1 MLSRGANS
9 AAQWDPELRAY
20 FNRKLSEGKDHK
32 VVMNAI
38 SCKLIN
44 RVFAVVKRQ
53 TPFVIT
59 YQQKIA

>member
-9 AAQWDPELRAY
+9 AAKHDPEIKAY
-20 FNRKLSEGKDHK
+20 FKRKSIEGKDHK
-32 VVMNAI
+32 VIINAI

-44 RVFAVVKRQ
+44 RVFAVIKRQ